1 MNNNNEIIEN
11 VNDVEEVY
19 EEEMENETG
28 RGITLGKVLF
38 GLILGGLSIFGVTKL
53 VKFIK
58 NKRNKNN
65 VEVIENND
73 VKNDKK
79 NNK

>member
-1 MNNNNEIIEN
+1 MENNEIMNE
-11 VNDVEEVY
+11 VNDMEDVY
-19 EEEMENETG
+19 VEEMENETEG
-28 RGITLGKVLF
+28 GITLGKVLL

-65 VEVIENND
+65 VEETNNND
-73 VKNDKK
+73 VKTDKK

>member
-19 EEEMENETG
+19 EEEMENETE
-28 RGITLGKVLF
+28 RGNTFVKVLF
-38 GLILGGLSIFGVTKL
+38 GLILGGLSIFGVAKL
-53 VKFIK
+53 VKFFK

-65 VEVIENND
+65 VEVIENNE